1 MISPDFVSKW
11 KVLFSFAI
19 FLTRNWF
26 LSRKQSDQIGRFI
39 TLWATFQR
47 SWQQLFYPKCQHIL
61 GNFCKFVK
69 ICLFTNKI
77 LLGNFYWSHCWVPMM
92 KQNNLIGYCKSC
104 CKAVVVA
111 QLVVR
116 LLPSSEDR
124 GSNIVIRKF

>member
-11 KVLFSFAI
+11 KVLLSFAI

-69 ICLFTNKI
+69 IFHFTSKI
-77 LLGNFYWSHCWVPMM
+77 LFGATFIDIWRFFTGHTARN
-92 KQNNLIGYCKSC
+92 
-104 CKAVVVA
+104 
-111 QLVVR
+111 
-116 LLPSSEDR
+116 SSPFFDDSKLAFENDEFILA
-124 GSNIVIRKF
+124 SNSWNWFLFHSF